1 MVALPGAFVG
11 HCPIPTCPVSAV
23 GFFGPPSR
31 MVRCVGVV
39 GYGRRL
45 PRPSWRRVRGLL
57 LRVRVAKSTTALA
70 RQRSRNDCRAD
81 SSGDRHA
88 VSPAP
93 FVTEFGNNN
102 VANASARKKKNAT
115 PNLQIAQVLRRRAS
129 FAKDEQ
135 ITTRQFKVTTE
146 DNVLGGP
153 LSRGPNYMSLFK
165 RNAREQDSTSF
176 VRMEIPPMIVSLLD
190 ELAEQHPEVVRVEE
204 QQRALRL
211 QKPVRQGRSPSPSA
225 TAEAHAS
232 KRPHSLQDLG
242 ISRTRW
248 RYVANFAGLG
258 TMLEF
263 YSLV

>member
-1 MVALPGAFVG
+1 
-11 HCPIPTCPVSAV
+11 
-23 GFFGPPSR
+23 
-31 MVRCVGVV
+31 
-39 GYGRRL
+39 
-45 PRPSWRRVRGLL
+45 
-57 LRVRVAKSTTALA
+57 
-70 RQRSRNDCRAD
+70 
-81 SSGDRHA
+81 
-88 VSPAP
+88 
-93 FVTEFGNNN
+93 
-102 VANASARKKKNAT
+102 
-115 PNLQIAQVLRRRAS
+115 
-129 FAKDEQ
+129 
-135 ITTRQFKVTTE
+135 
-146 DNVLGGP
+146 
-153 LSRGPNYMSLFK
+153 MSLFK

-211 QKPVRQGRSPSPSA
+211 QKPVRQGRSPSPSPSA